1 MDLVKPGTVQW
12 ISPKELALI
21 QPMKAADYQADS
33 KLKDALLTKD
43 RQQALSR
50 FTWNLDPGSS
60 GLEIN
65 FDQLTLESMVFERG
79 LIGTGVVEP
88 GVLDIFPIAWSGG
101 IDRYRRMRNMK
112 PVFPTG
118 TDDKGNITEKAF
130 DKEFEIVYLPRK
142 IEPFKGEGYG
152 AVLYDYTPV
161 VSQTGL
167 KPRIA
172 IQKEV
177 VQEMANLYN
186 ISIVNLFN
194 SVAIAKYH
202 IKDADQSD
210 ALEEQLRKLS
220 QDILEGKYY
229 QVLKT
234 TGELQDLTNPAKYN
248 GQDYWQ
254 SFNSLDNLRLGFL
267 GLVNTGA
274 FNKKERKLE
283 AESNVESTNSDLV
296 KVNSTR
302 ERQRWCD
309 AINSIYDTNFS
320 FECIEQEIES
330 SEGSDQMTESEDG
343 ADEEVSDI

>member
-1 MDLVKPGTVQW
+1 MNLVKPGTVQW
-12 ISPKELALI
+12 NSIGSLDLKT
-21 QPMKAADYQADS
+21 PMKAVDYQADS
-33 KLKDALLTKD
+33 KLKDALITKD

-50 FTWNLDPGSS
+50 HKWNLDPGTS

-65 FDQLTLESMVFERG
+65 FDELTLESLVFERG
-79 LIGTGVVEP
+79 IIGCGEVEP
-88 GVLDIFPIAWSGG
+88 GVLDLFPVAWAGG
-101 IDRYRRMRNMK
+101 IDRYRRMRKMR

-118 TDDKGNITEKAF
+118 TDDKGNILEEAF
-130 DKEFEIVYLPRK
+130 NTMFEIVYLPK
-142 IEPFKGEGYG
+142 TIEPYKGKEYG
-152 AVLYDYTPV
+152 AVLFDYTPV

-167 KPRIA
+167 KPRML

-202 IKDADQSD
+202 ITDADQAD

-267 GLVNTGA
+267 GLVNSGA

-283 AESNVESTNSDLV
+283 AESNVESSNADFVKENSL
-296 KVNSTR
+296 R
-302 ERQRWCD
+302 ERERFCR

-320 FECIEQEIES
+320 CEFVEQEIQE
-330 SEGSDQMTESEDG
+330 SEGSDVMEESEDTED
-343 ADEEVSDI
+343 AQVSNV

>member
-12 ISPKELALI
+12 VSPKELALM
-21 QPMKAADYQADS
+21 QPMKAVDYQADS

-88 GVLDIFPIAWSGG
+88 GVLDIFPVAWSGG
-101 IDRYRRMRNMK
+101 IDRYRRMKKMK

-118 TDDKGNITEKAF
+118 TDDKGNITESAF

-186 ISIVNLFN
+186 ISLVNLFN

-220 QDILEGKYY
+220 RDILEGKYY

-320 FECIEQEIES
+320 FECIEQEIEE
-330 SEGSDQMTESEDG
+330 SEGSDQMTESEG
-343 ADEEVSDI
+343 TADEEVSNV

>member
-1 MDLVKPGTVQW
+1 MDLVKPGTLQW
-12 ISPKELALI
+12 VSPKDLALM

-50 FTWNLDPGSS
+50 FAWNLDPGSS

-88 GVLDIFPIAWSGG
+88 GVLDIFPVAWSGG
-101 IDRYRRMRNMK
+101 IDRYRRMKKMK

-118 TDDKGNITEKAF
+118 TDGKGNITESAF
-130 DKEFEIVYLPRK
+130 YKEFEIVYLPRK
-142 IEPFKGEGYG
+142 IEPFKGEAYG

-202 IKDADQSD
+202 ITDADQAD

-267 GLVNTGA
+267 GLVNSGA

-283 AESNVESTNSDLV
+283 AESNVESSNADFVKENSL
-296 KVNSTR
+296 R
-302 ERQRWCD
+302 ERERFCQ

-320 FECIEQEIES
+320 CEFVEQEIQE
-330 SEGSDQMTESEDG
+330 SEGSDVMEESEGTED
-343 ADEEVSDI
+343 AQVSNV